1 MANLEITN
9 ATYGRSTT
17 GQKIIATNISGDIDR
32 AVKALDKSSKEY
44 ITLKNTIRQYWTGP
58 DANRFLKLLDDQRE
72 SIQNKMKS
80 YKNTFKRA
88 LENDRTQFNKTQNNI
103 ANQLK

>member
-9 ATYGRSTT
+9 ATYGRSTA
-17 GQKIIATNISGDIDR
+17 GQKSIVNNVQGDIDR
-32 AVKALDKSSKEY
+32 AMKALDKSNKEY
-44 ITLKNTIRQYWTGP
+44 LNLRNTVKKYWTGP

-80 YKNTFKRA
+80 YKNTFVTA
-88 LENDRTQFNKTQNNI
+88 LDQDRIQFDKTQDKI
-103 ANQLK
+103 ASNLK